1 MHRKENVFSIT
12 ETGNVKVVTE
22 LCSLPVVCMYCD
34 DEFESFASRV
44 ELRGLSN
51 WRVV

>member
-22 LCSLPVVCMYCD
+22 LCSVTVVCMYCD
-34 DEFESFASRV
+34 EEFESVAFQGGVKESRQL
-44 ELRGLSN
+44 ESC
-51 WRVV
+51 